1 MRFVRVLMLLVAT
14 LVTLAVS
21 TVPARAQTGG
31 VVITSVPSGAIV
43 ELDGEHVL
51 RGVTPWR
58 LDRGLSGPF
67 RVRAYKLGY
76 NDWEGLVMLSS
87 TRRDSIAVRLVRKTR
102 LGAGWRSAVI
112 PGWGQ
117 FHTKQSAKGA
127 AFLTAEAAAIGAVF
141 WADAKRDKA
150 EENYEDARARYLAAS
165 QADEIEVS
173 YAEMLDAFDDYED
186 RHLLRRRFI
195 YIAGIIYLANIAD
208 AVFLFPESG
217 DGYFAAATLTEM
229 PGFYANVEPD
239 AVTLG
244 VNVPF

>member
-1 MRFVRVLMLLVAT
+1 MRPVRMLMLLVVV
-14 LVTLAVS
+14 VTVAAAAA
-21 TVPARAQTGG
+21 PAAAQTGG

-43 ELDGEHVL
+43 ELEGEHVL

-76 NDWEGLVMLSS
+76 SDWEGMVMLSS
-87 TRRDSIAVRLVRKTR
+87 TRRDSLNVRLSRKTR
-102 LGAGWRSAVI
+102 VSAGWRSAVI

-117 FHTKQSAKGA
+117 FHTDQNGKGA
-127 AFLTAEAAAIGAVF
+127 AFLAAEAVVIGAAF

-150 EENYEDARARYLAAS
+150 EEKYEDARALYLAAD
-165 QADEIEVS
+165 QADEIETT
-173 YAEMLDAFDDYED
+173 YAAMLDAFDDYED
-186 RHLLRRRFI
+186 RHLLRRRLI
-195 YIAGIIYLANIAD
+195 YVAGVIWLANIAD
-208 AVFLFPESG
+208 AVFLFPETG
-217 DGYFAAATLTEM
+217 DGFFAAATM
-229 PGFYANVEPD
+229 NDQPGFYANVEPD

>member
-1 MRFVRVLMLLVAT
+1 MRFVRTLMLLVVLAM
-14 LVTLAVS
+14 LVVS
-21 TVPARAQTGG
+21 SVPARAQTGG

-43 ELDGEHVL
+43 ELDGEYVL

-87 TRRDSIAVRLVRKTR
+87 TRQDSIFVRLSRKTP

-117 FHTKQSAKGA
+117 FHTEQNLKGT
-127 AFLTAEAAAIGAVF
+127 AFLVAEAAAIGAVF
-141 WADAKRDKA
+141 WADANRNKA
-150 EENYEDARARYLAAS
+150 EEKYEDARDAYLAAD
-165 QADEIEVS
+165 QIDEIETS
-173 YAEMLDAFDDYED
+173 YAEMLDAFDGFED
-186 RHLLRRRFI
+186 KHLLRRRLI
-195 YIAGIIYLANIAD
+195 YVAGIIYLANLAD
-208 AVFLFPESG
+208 AVLQFPESG
-217 DGYFAAATLTEM
+217 DGYFAAATMTER
-229 PGFYANVEPD
+229 PGFFASVEPD
-239 AVTLG
+239 AVTFG

>member
-1 MRFVRVLMLLVAT
+1 MRSVRMLMLLVVLAM
-14 LVTLAVS
+14 LVAS
-21 TVPARAQTGG
+21 SVPARAQTGG

-43 ELDGEHVL
+43 ELEGEHIL

-87 TRRDSIAVRLVRKTR
+87 TRQDSMSVRLVRKTR

-117 FHTKQSAKGA
+117 FHTEQKLKGS
-127 AFLTAEAAAIGAVF
+127 AFLVAEAAAIGAVF
-141 WADAKRDKA
+141 WADANRNEA
-150 EENYEDARARYLAAS
+150 EGKYEDARDLYLAAD
-165 QADEIEVS
+165 QTDEIEAS
-173 YAEMLDAFDDYED
+173 YAEMLDAYEEFED
-186 RHLLRRRFI
+186 EHLMRRRLI

-208 AVFLFPESG
+208 AVLQFPESG
-217 DGYFAAATLTEM
+217 DGYFAAATITER
-229 PGFYANVEPD
+229 PGFFASVEPD
-239 AVTLG
+239 AVVFG

>member
-1 MRFVRVLMLLVAT
+1 MRSVRMLMLLVVLT
-14 LVTLAVS
+14 MLVVS
-21 TVPARAQTGG
+21 SVPARAQTGG

-43 ELDGEHVL
+43 ELEGEHIL

-87 TRRDSIAVRLVRKTR
+87 TRRDSLSVRLSQKTP

-117 FHTKQSAKGA
+117 FHTEQNLKGT
-127 AFLTAEAAAIGAVF
+127 AFLIAEAAAVGAVF
-141 WADAKRDKA
+141 WADAERNEAEDK
-150 EENYEDARARYLAAS
+150 YDDARDVYLAAT
-165 QADEIEVS
+165 QADQIEAS
-173 YAEMLDAFDDYED
+173 YAEMLVAYEKFED
-186 RHLLRRRFI
+186 EHLLRRRLI
-195 YIAGIIYLANIAD
+195 YVAGIIYLANIAD

-217 DGYFAAATLTEM
+217 DAYFAAATMTER
-229 PGFYANVEPD
+229 PGFFASVEPD
-239 AVTLG
+239 AVTFG

>member
-1 MRFVRVLMLLVAT
+1 MRPVRMLMLLVA
-14 LVTLAVS
+14 LAMVVAS
-21 TVPARAQTGG
+21 SLPAWGQTGG

-43 ELDGEHVL
+43 ELEGEHVL

-87 TRRDSIAVRLVRKTR
+87 TRQDSISVRLSRKTP

-117 FHTKQSAKGA
+117 FHTEQNLKGTAFLIAEAVAVGA
-127 AFLTAEAAAIGAVF
+127 AF
-141 WADAKRDKA
+141 WADAERNEAEDK
-150 EENYEDARARYLAAS
+150 YEDARDIYLAAT
-165 QADEIEVS
+165 QTDEIEAS
-173 YAEMLDAFDDYED
+173 YVEMLDAYEKFED
-186 RHLLRRRFI
+186 EHLLRRRLI
-195 YIAGIIYLANIAD
+195 YVAGIIYLANIAD

-217 DGYFAAATLTEM
+217 DGYFAAATMTES
-229 PGFYANVEPD
+229 PGFFASVEPD
-239 AVTLG
+239 AVVFG